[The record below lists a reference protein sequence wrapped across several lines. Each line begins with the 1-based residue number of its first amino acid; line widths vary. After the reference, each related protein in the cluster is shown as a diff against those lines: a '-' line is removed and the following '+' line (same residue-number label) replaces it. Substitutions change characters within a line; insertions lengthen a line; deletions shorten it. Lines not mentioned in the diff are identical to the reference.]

1 MNLGELEGSEEKN
14 RQYTQDDFL
23 YTTAPYEEV
32 YQYKDEPF
40 QHDRHLSIMCG
51 KAAAVGIRNFKTL
64 YSKYTLSLKRA

>member
-51 KAAAVGIRNFKTL
+51 KAAAVGIQQFQDPIQQI
-64 YSKYTLSLKRA
+64 YPVS